1 MDAGEVN
8 MGNASPPESSRAG
21 FVAQTLGAS
30 LTVNSLQ
37 QSVAWYRDV
46 VGFAVARE
54 YAPRG
59 TLIAVALRAGTVEV
73 LLTQDNGARGEE
85 RVKGE
90 GFSLQFTTTQDIDQ
104 LGAGIVERGGVL
116 DDPPFDAG
124 GARAFR
130 LRDPDGFKLVF
141 SSPR

>member
-1 MDAGEVN
+1 MD
-8 MGNASPPESSRAG
+8 NASSAAPLETG
-21 FVAQTLGAS
+21 FVAQKVSAS

-37 QSVAWYRDV
+37 QSVVWYRDII
-46 VGFAVARE
+46 GFSVARE

-59 TLIAVALRAGTVEV
+59 TLIAVALSAGTVEI
-73 LLTQDNGARGEE
+73 LLTQDNGAQGGE
-85 RVKGE
+85 RVKGQ
-90 GFSLQFTTTQDIDQ
+90 GFSLQFTTALNIDQ
-104 LGAGIVERGGVL
+104 LAAGIVARGGVL

>member
-1 MDAGEVN
+1 MD
-8 MGNASPPESSRAG
+8 NAPPIVASETG
-21 FVAQTLGAS
+21 FVAQKLGAS
-30 LTVNSLQ
+30 LTVASLP

-46 VGFAVARE
+46 IGFTVARE
-54 YAPRG
+54 YSPRG
-59 TLIAVALRAGTVEV
+59 TLVAVALSAGPVEI
-73 LLTQDNGARGEE
+73 LLTQDNGAQGVE
-85 RVKGE
+85 RVKGQ

-104 LGAGIVERGGVL
+104 LAAGIVARGGVL

>member
-1 MDAGEVN
+1 MD
-8 MGNASPPESSRAG
+8 NAPPIVASETG
-21 FVAQTLGAS
+21 FVAQKLGAS
-30 LTVNSLQ
+30 LTAASLQ

-46 VGFAVARE
+46 IGFTVARE
-54 YAPRG
+54 YSPRG
-59 TLIAVALRAGTVEV
+59 TLVAVALSAGPVEI
-73 LLTQDNGARGEE
+73 LLTQDNGAQGAE
-85 RVKGE
+85 RVKGQ

-104 LGAGIVERGGVL
+104 LASGIVERGGVL

>member
-1 MDAGEVN
+1 METAPPIV
-8 MGNASPPESSRAG
+8 PPETG
-21 FVAQTLGAS
+21 FVAQKLGAS
-30 LTVNSLQ
+30 LTVASLQ

-46 VGFAVARE
+46 IGFAVARE
-54 YAPRG
+54 YSPRG
-59 TLIAVALRAGTVEV
+59 TLIAVALSAGSVEI
-73 LLTQDNGARGEE
+73 LLTQDNGAQGAE
-85 RVKGE
+85 RVKGQ

-104 LGAGIVERGGVL
+104 LAAGIVAGGGVL

>member
-1 MDAGEVN
+1 META
-8 MGNASPPESSRAG
+8 PPIVQPETG
-21 FVAQTLGAS
+21 FVAQKLGAS
-30 LTVNSLQ
+30 LTVASLQ

-46 VGFAVARE
+46 IGFAVARE
-54 YAPRG
+54 YSPRG
-59 TLIAVALRAGTVEV
+59 TLIAVALSAGSVEI
-73 LLTQDNGARGEE
+73 LLTQDNGAQGAE
-85 RVKGE
+85 RVKGQ

-104 LGAGIVERGGVL
+104 LAAGIVAGGGVL

>member
-1 MDAGEVN
+1 MDSA
-8 MGNASPPESSRAG
+8 PPIVPSESG
-21 FVAQTLGAS
+21 FAAQKLGAS
-30 LTVNSLQ
+30 LTVASLQ

-46 VGFAVARE
+46 IGFVVARE
-54 YAPRG
+54 YSPRG
-59 TLIAVALRAGTVEV
+59 TLVAVALSAGAVEI
-73 LLTQDNGARGEE
+73 LLTQDNGAQGAE
-85 RVKGE
+85 RVKGQ

-104 LGAGIVERGGVL
+104 LAAGIVARGGVL

>member
-1 MDAGEVN
+1 MNSD
-8 MGNASPPESSRAG
+8 SPAVPSETG
-21 FVAQTLGAS
+21 FVAQKLAAS
-30 LTVNSLQ
+30 LTVDSLE

-46 VGFAVARE
+46 IGFTVARE

-59 TLIAVALRAGTVEV
+59 TLVAVALSAGTIEL
-73 LLTQDNGARGEE
+73 LLTRDNGAQGEQ
-85 RVKGE
+85 RTKGQ

-104 LGAGIVERGGVL
+104 LAAGIVARGGVL

>member
-1 MDAGEVN
+1 MNSA
-8 MGNASPPESSRAG
+8 PPNVSLETG
-21 FVAQTLGAS
+21 FVAQKLGAS
-30 LTVNSLQ
+30 LTVASLQ

-46 VGFAVARE
+46 IGFTVARE
-54 YAPRG
+54 YSPRG
-59 TLIAVALRAGTVEV
+59 TLIAVALSAGSVEI
-73 LLTQDNGARGEE
+73 LLTQDNGAQGAE
-85 RVKGE
+85 RVKGQ
-90 GFSLQFTTTQDIDQ
+90 GFSLQFTTTQDIDR
-104 LGAGIVERGGVL
+104 LAAGIVERGGVL

>member
-1 MDAGEVN
+1 META
-8 MGNASPPESSRAG
+8 PPIVQPETG
-21 FVAQTLGAS
+21 FVAQKLGAS
-30 LTVNSLQ
+30 LTVASLQ

-46 VGFAVARE
+46 IGFAVARE
-54 YAPRG
+54 YSPRG
-59 TLIAVALRAGTVEV
+59 TLIAVALSAGSVEI
-73 LLTQDNGARGEE
+73 LLTQDNGAQGAE
-85 RVKGE
+85 RVKGQ
-90 GFSLQFTTTQDIDQ
+90 GFSLQFTTTQDIDE
-104 LGAGIVERGGVL
+104 LAAGIVERGGVL

>member
-1 MDAGEVN
+1 MDTAPPIV
-8 MGNASPPESSRAG
+8 PPETG
-21 FVAQTLGAS
+21 FVAQKLGAS
-30 LTVNSLQ
+30 LTVASLQ

-46 VGFAVARE
+46 IGFTVARE
-54 YAPRG
+54 YSPRG
-59 TLIAVALRAGTVEV
+59 TLVAVALSAGSVEI
-73 LLTQDNGARGEE
+73 LLTQDNGAQGGE
-85 RVKGE
+85 RVKGQ

-104 LGAGIVERGGVL
+104 LAAGIAAGIVAGGGVL

>member
-1 MDAGEVN
+1 META
-8 MGNASPPESSRAG
+8 PPIVPSETG
-21 FVAQTLGAS
+21 FVATKLGAS
-30 LTVNSLQ
+30 LTVASLQ

-46 VGFAVARE
+46 IGFTVARE
-54 YAPRG
+54 YSPRG
-59 TLIAVALRAGTVEV
+59 TLVAVALSAGPVEI
-73 LLTQDNGARGEE
+73 LLTQDNGAQGGE
-85 RVKGE
+85 RVKGQ

-116 DDPPFDAG
+116 DDPPFDAA

>member
-1 MDAGEVN
+1 M
-8 MGNASPPESSRAG
+8 SPDTG
-21 FVAQTLGAS
+21 FVAQKLGAS
-30 LTVNSLQ
+30 LTVASLQ

-46 VGFAVARE
+46 IGFAVARE
-54 YAPRG
+54 YSPRG
-59 TLIAVALRAGTVEV
+59 TVVAVALSAGPVEI
-73 LLTQDNGARGEE
+73 LLTQDNGAQGEQ
-85 RVKGE
+85 RTKGQ
-90 GFSLQFTTTQDIDQ
+90 GFSLQLTTTPDIDQ
-104 LGAGIVERGGVL
+104 LAARIVEHGGVL

>member
-1 MDAGEVN
+1 META
-8 MGNASPPESSRAG
+8 PPIAPTGTG
-21 FVAQTLGAS
+21 FVAQKLGAS
-30 LTVNSLQ
+30 LTVASLQ

-46 VGFAVARE
+46 IGFTVARE
-54 YAPRG
+54 YSPRG
-59 TLIAVALRAGTVEV
+59 ALIAVALSAGSVEV
-73 LLTQDNGARGEE
+73 LLTQDNGAQGGE
-85 RVKGE
+85 RVKGQ

-104 LGAGIVERGGVL
+104 LAAGIVERGGVL

>member
-1 MDAGEVN
+1 MANVSSSDAAE
-8 MGNASPPESSRAG
+8 PG
-21 FVAQTLGAS
+21 FVAQKLGAS
-30 LTVNSLQ
+30 LTVNSLE

-46 VGFAVARE
+46 IGFAVARE

-59 TLIAVALRAGTVEV
+59 ALIAVALSAGAVEI

-85 RVKGE
+85 RVKGQ
-90 GFSLQFTTTQDIDQ
+90 GFSLQFTTTQDIDG
-104 LGAGIVERGGVL
+104 LAAGIVARGGVL
-116 DDPPFDAG
+116 DDPPFDGG

>member
-1 MDAGEVN
+1 MD
-8 MGNASPPESSRAG
+8 NASSAG
-21 FVAQTLGAS
+21 SLETSFVAEKLNAS

-46 VGFAVARE
+46 IGFSVVRE

-59 TLIAVALRAGTVEV
+59 TLIAVALSAGTVEI
-73 LLTQDNGARGEE
+73 LLTQDNSAHGAE
-85 RVKGE
+85 RVKGQ
-90 GFSLQFTTTQDIDQ
+90 GFSLQFTTTLDIDQ
-104 LGAGIVERGGVL
+104 LAAGIVTRGGVL